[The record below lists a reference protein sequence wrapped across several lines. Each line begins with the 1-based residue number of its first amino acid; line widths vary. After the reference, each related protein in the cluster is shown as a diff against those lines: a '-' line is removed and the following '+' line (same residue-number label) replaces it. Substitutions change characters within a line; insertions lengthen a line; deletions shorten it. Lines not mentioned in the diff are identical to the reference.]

1 MWPFTIHE
9 RATGTVP
16 YQRYSFNI
24 SDAISLSTVDHSLT
38 SYKCSN
44 PFQMV
49 LLMLFGEVEQYAQ
62 HCAFVLVPFL
72 ISLQVILMCGKREQ
86 DTWRVNI
93 LSCNMTMPLLKPTTF
108 EYEETLHF
116 FNRLTMHTC
125 SVLLLCI
132 LH

>member
-1 MWPFTIHE
+1 M
-9 RATGTVP
+9 G
-16 YQRYSFNI
+16 
-24 SDAISLSTVDHSLT
+24 
-38 SYKCSN
+38 
-44 PFQMV
+44 
-49 LLMLFGEVEQYAQ
+49 LLMVFGEAEQYAKQ
-62 HCAFVLVPFL
+62 CAFVLVPFL
-72 ISLQVILMCGKREQ
+72 ISLGRSHVWQYREQ

-93 LSCNMTMPLLKPTTF
+93 LSCNMTMPLLNPTTF